1 MTRCGGLAEQTQ
13 AGFFLRE
20 RKMVTCDHKKVVTE
34 SYSTKGKG
42 MLEFLGHSRN
52 FGRRLRG

>member
-1 MTRCGGLAEQTQ
+1 MWGSGEQTQ

-42 MLEFLGHSRN
+42 MLEFLGHFRN